1 MDAASVGYIL
11 AGVSV
16 GWVLRGVFSDRQEQ
30 PRCVCVCVCVCVCD
44 CHCAVQRAAESSSSS
59 VWVVALIILCAIA
72 ILGAAGFALAVKLT
86 FVHKGEEREVAI
98 HLKGKSKGVYNPAKP
113 LQILG

>member
-1 MDAASVGYIL
+1 MRHPGDISWP
-11 AGVSV
+11 VSV
-16 GWVLRGVFSDRQEQ
+16 WAGSCEVSSQIVRSS
-30 PRCVCVCVCVCVCD
+30 PAVCVCD

>member
-30 PRCVCVCVCVCVCD
+30 PRCVCVCVIVI
-44 CHCAVQRAAESSSSS
+44 ALFKGPQKAPQ
-59 VWVVALIILCAIA
+59 VACGLS
-72 ILGAAGFALAVKLT
+72 
-86 FVHKGEEREVAI
+86 H
-98 HLKGKSKGVYNPAKP
+98 
-113 LQILG
+113 

>member
-1 MDAASVGYIL
+1 MDAASGGYIL

-30 PRCVCVCVCVCVCD
+30 PRCVCVCD